1 MYLRIDAFFVFA
13 IALGVVACG
22 GGSDGGGSDSETTEI
37 TPPTIVPPEGDN
49 SLSNELTLS
58 LLEGVWQGSLTS
70 FLEGTDTKQCEW
82 DLTLN
87 LTSRQVQG
95 SGEVLNGVFYGDVSA
110 ELLYAFGEESEHCI
124 SDSFELDWSA
134 FCYSAW
140 YKSYVPSAFIAADYT
155 CLNDMDRLG
164 GENVDLYRSSK
175 LSYFLNKSRLTYDET
190 TITIGRRNRDDTKM
204 ILERQ

>member
-1 MYLRIDAFFVFA
+1 MRIEAFFIFTIA
-13 IALGVVACG
+13 IGVVACG
-22 GGSDGGGSDSETTEI
+22 GGSNGAMSDSETTEI
-37 TPPTIVPPEGDN
+37 SPPTTVPEEGDN

-95 SGEVLNGVFYGDVSA
+95 SGEVLDGVFYGDVSA
-110 ELLYAFGEESEHCI
+110 ELLDAFGEESEHCI

-134 FCYSAW
+134 FCYSDW
-140 YKSYVPSAFIAADYT
+140 YKSYVPAAFIAADYT
-155 CLNDMDRLG
+155 CLNDMDRLD
-164 GENVDLYRSSK
+164 GEYIDLYKSST
-175 LSYFLNKSRLTYDET
+175 LSYLLNKSRLTYDET
-190 TITIGRRNRDDTKM
+190 TITIDRRNRDDTAM